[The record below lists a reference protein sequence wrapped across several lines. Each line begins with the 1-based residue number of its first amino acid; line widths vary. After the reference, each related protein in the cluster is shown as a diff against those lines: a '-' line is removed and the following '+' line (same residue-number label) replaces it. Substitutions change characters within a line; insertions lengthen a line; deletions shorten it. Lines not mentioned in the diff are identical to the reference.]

1 MRVFTL
7 IACAIFLLMALIHA
21 FRLYSGFPISIGN
34 HAIGQEVSWVALVVT
49 AVMAI
54 GLFRESQR

>member
-1 MRVFTL
+1 MKVFTL
-7 IACAIFLLMALIHA
+7 IACGIFTLMALIHA
-21 FRLYSGFPISIGN
+21 YRLFSGFPISIGS
-34 HAIGQEVSWVALVVT
+34 HALGQEVSWIGVVVA

>member
-1 MRVFTL
+1 MKVFTL
-7 IACAIFLLMALIHA
+7 IACAIFALMALIHI
-21 FRLYSGFPISIGN
+21 FRLIYGFPITIGS
-34 HAIGQEVSWVALVVT
+34 HQIGQEVSWVALVVT